1 MQYPFP
7 FPIPISHSTV
17 PSSHFPFPSPLF
29 HRSLLPFPFPFP
41 IPIPIPIINN
51 TNSSSNNSNINK
63 GVFFTVEELVYFMQK
78 ISLWC
83 WRRLQ
88 SFRWKVCLFSLLGN
102 WVFQVVCVNYPICFL
117 SDICL

>member
-7 FPIPISHSTV
+7 FPIPISHSHLPSSTV
-17 PSSHFPFPSPLF
+17 PSSHS
-29 HRSLLPFPFPFP
+29 HSHFPFP
-41 IPIPIPIINN
+41 IPILIINN
-51 TNSSSNNSNINK
+51 TNSSSNNRNSNK

-102 WVFQVVCVNYPICFL
+102 WVFQVVYVNYPICFL